1 MLECDAHPNIVKL
14 FKIQQAG
21 PSSSVAMERGD
32 CSLTSAVSKVAG
44 GGEPDDDWVAVCK
57 AIIQAVQHLHTQHFV
72 HGNVTPGNVVLFD
85 RTPKLCGFSCA
96 RKLDPHI
103 ATEMSTLLGTEGY
116 QPIEIVSRKHA
127 AFTEVHRP
135 EAVDVVSENLL
146 IVCVHAFLV
155 TLTPRALNSS
165 AWVARCSS
173 SFPAA
178 PNRFEVRP
186 NGLEARWRS
195 PASPSPNPT
204 WS

>member
-1 MLECDAHPNIVKL
+1 MRPIEIEVVRSTAENEVVETALMLECDAHPNIVKL
-14 FKIQQAG
+14 FKIQQFG
-21 PSSSVAMERGD
+21 PSSYVAMERGD
-32 CSLTSAVSKVAG
+32 CSLLAAVSKVAS
-44 GGEPDDDWVAVCK
+44 GGEPDYDWVAVCK
-57 AIIQAVQHLHTQHFV
+57 AIIQAVQHLHAQHFV

-146 IVCVHAFLV
+146 IVCVC
-155 TLTPRALNSS
+155 T
-165 AWVARCSS
+165 
-173 SFPAA
+173 
-178 PNRFEVRP
+178 RF
-186 NGLEARWRS
+186 
-195 PASPSPNPT
+195 
-204 WS
+204 